1 MVGDSNSKLTG
12 ETATVLEGVIDVDG
26 AGVGVGDGDT
36 GVKLDPTDLP
46 RAVSEGE
53 LINGLE
59 GLLLDPNSGIWAEL
73 SFPSANKVRDKI

>member
-26 AGVGVGDGDT
+26 VGVSDGDT

-53 LINGLE
+53 FINGLE
-59 GLLLDPNSGIWAEL
+59 GLLLDPNSGDWAEL